1 MKLFGTIILAG
12 LVSVLVGGAAAL
24 VLSALAA
31 CVSGA
36 CGLGDTQQLALMP
49 LYAVLG
55 MAVFA
60 VAGTRSRWREAMFY
74 SVRLLLLI
82 PVVLI
87 IVGLAADASPGAEK
101 KFVLTRA
108 LQLAVPFWAVVISQ
122 WWIVRR
128 FLSGR
133 EKAAAAT

>member
-12 LVSVLVGGAAAL
+12 LVSMLVGGVATL

-49 LYAVLG
+49 FYALLG
-55 MAVFA
+55 MGVFG
-60 VAGTRSRWREAMFY
+60 VAATRSRWREAMFY

-101 KFVLTRA
+101 KFVLTKA
-108 LQLAVPFWAVVISQ
+108 LQLALPFWAVVVSL
-122 WWIVRR
+122 WWMVRR

-133 EKAAAAT
+133 EKAAA

>member
-12 LVSVLVGGAAAL
+12 IVSALVGGAVAL
-24 VLSALAA
+24 LLSVLAA
-31 CVSGA
+31 CWDGG
-36 CGLGDTQQLALMP
+36 CGLGNTQQLGLMP

-60 VAGTRSRWREAMFY
+60 VAATRPRWREAMFY

-87 IVGLAADASPGAEK
+87 IVSLAADASPDADK
-101 KFVLTRA
+101 KFVLMNA
-108 LQLAVPFWAVVISQ
+108 LQLAVPFWVAVVSQ

-128 FLSGR
+128 SLALR
-133 EKAAAAT
+133 EKAAA